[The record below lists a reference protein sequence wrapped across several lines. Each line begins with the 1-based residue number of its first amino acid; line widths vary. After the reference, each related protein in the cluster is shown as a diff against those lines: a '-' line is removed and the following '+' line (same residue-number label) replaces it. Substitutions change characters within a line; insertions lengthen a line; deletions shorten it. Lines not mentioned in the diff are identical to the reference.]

1 MKIDRRV
8 WALLPLRSLLFA
20 AAFFFV
26 SGISRQGL
34 ADITHWWSVIASAV
48 NLVTIVVLWGIC
60 KRDGITY
67 RKLVRYEK
75 RERNILKG
83 FVFVFSM
90 LLIGMGGRF
99 TSGIFLCP
107 VA

>member
-1 MKIDRRV
+1 MKINWRV

-26 SGISRQGL
+26 SGISRKDL
-34 ADITHWWSVIASAV
+34 TDITHWWSIIASAV
-48 NLVTIVVLWGIC
+48 NLVTIVALWIIY

-67 RKLVRYEK
+67 CELIRYEK
-75 RERNILKG
+75 KQGNFLKG
-83 FVFVFSM
+83 FLFVFMM

-99 TSGIFLCP
+99 TSDIFLCL
-107 VA
+107 AA